1 MWWEHCKPPVLPYF
15 IVCKTLLCGG
25 NIAKRWFCLIS
36 LHVKSCYVVGS
47 QQELHKQ
54 FLQGKTLVLPLLSK
68 TVKDLFCICH
78 ALTYFAGRIR
88 YTWFRKER
96 KETDMRVYLDVYF
109 ILNLI
114 LNLFLMGITGL
125 LRGKRSSISRIAV
138 SACLAAVLST
148 AIYAVSFLIHRQI
161 FLLSLL
167 TVYGMVWFGFRE
179 LDRRER
185 RTDLLVLLIVAFV
198 TGGLLNALHAIG
210 ALVGS
215 SPRYSIW
222 FILLGLL
229 GIGIA
234 FCVLARE
241 LQGAYKR
248 CQTTVQAVLCHE
260 GREYVLR
267 VLFDTGNGLVSPYTG
282 EKVAVLSADFASG
295 LSLDRTQN
303 PVYIPYHSIGG
314 SGILPVY
321 RIDSV
326 TFAGRTPIAHLPVAI
341 SDELGGEQEIQ
352 MIY

>member
-1 MWWEHCKPPVLPYF
+1 
-15 IVCKTLLCGG
+15 
-25 NIAKRWFCLIS
+25 
-36 LHVKSCYVVGS
+36 
-47 QQELHKQ
+47 
-54 FLQGKTLVLPLLSK
+54 
-68 TVKDLFCICH
+68 
-78 ALTYFAGRIR
+78 
-88 YTWFRKER
+88 
-96 KETDMRVYLDVYF
+96 MRVYLDVYF

-210 ALVGS
+210 TLVGS

-321 RIDSV
+321 HIDSV
-326 TFAGRTPIAHLPVAI
+326 TFAGRTPIVHLPVAI

>member
-1 MWWEHCKPPVLPYF
+1 
-15 IVCKTLLCGG
+15 
-25 NIAKRWFCLIS
+25 
-36 LHVKSCYVVGS
+36 
-47 QQELHKQ
+47 
-54 FLQGKTLVLPLLSK
+54 
-68 TVKDLFCICH
+68 
-78 ALTYFAGRIR
+78 
-88 YTWFRKER
+88 
-96 KETDMRVYLDVYF
+96 MRVYLDVYF

-241 LQGAYKR
+241 LQGACFVMKAGNMCFVY
-248 CQTTVQAVLCHE
+248 CLI
-260 GREYVLR
+260 REMAWYR
-267 VLFDTGNGLVSPYTG
+267 
-282 EKVAVLSADFASG
+282 
-295 LSLDRTQN
+295 RI
-303 PVYIPYHSIGG
+303 PV
-314 SGILPVY
+314 
-321 RIDSV
+321 RK
-326 TFAGRTPIAHLPVAI
+326 
-341 SDELGGEQEIQ
+341 
-352 MIY
+352 

>member
-1 MWWEHCKPPVLPYF
+1 
-15 IVCKTLLCGG
+15 
-25 NIAKRWFCLIS
+25 
-36 LHVKSCYVVGS
+36 
-47 QQELHKQ
+47 
-54 FLQGKTLVLPLLSK
+54 
-68 TVKDLFCICH
+68 
-78 ALTYFAGRIR
+78 
-88 YTWFRKER
+88 
-96 KETDMRVYLDVYF
+96 MRVYLDVYF

-248 CQTTVQAVLCHE
+248 CQTTVSGGA
-260 GREYVLR
+260 
-267 VLFDTGNGLVSPYTG
+267 
-282 EKVAVLSADFASG
+282 LS
-295 LSLDRTQN
+295 
-303 PVYIPYHSIGG
+303 
-314 SGILPVY
+314 
-321 RIDSV
+321 
-326 TFAGRTPIAHLPVAI
+326 
-341 SDELGGEQEIQ
+341 
-352 MIY
+352 